1 MSLYK
6 LQNKTWNIQIRHME
20 TAMED
25 VDSVEDDYLD
35 SVEIMTSKPS
45 TSSSNS
51 NKLKKN
57 PINLR
62 NVQQEQKTFIEESFS
77 ESENPDS
84 HPWIAEDRYHRW
96 NKILEWPKSPEKKE
110 NRKSERMPFVLASQR
125 WYKLQKAKEQ
135 KKQKEVKQRKKA
147 LKWATK
153 GAKKYY
159 KEVKKGEQRRKEG
172 LKKA

>member
-1 MSLYK
+1 MHEMKNCKIHVLYK

-35 SVEIMTSKPS
+35 SVEIMTSKQS

-57 PINLR
+57 PITLR
-62 NVQQEQKTFIEESFS
+62 SVQQEQKTFIEESFS

-84 HPWIAEDRYHRW
+84 HP
-96 NKILEWPKSPEKKE
+96 
-110 NRKSERMPFVLASQR
+110 
-125 WYKLQKAKEQ
+125 
-135 KKQKEVKQRKKA
+135 
-147 LKWATK
+147 
-153 GAKKYY
+153 
-159 KEVKKGEQRRKEG
+159 
-172 LKKA
+172 